1 MKTMERLSLI
11 NVEFSRMID
20 VIIER
25 YKPKKITIF
34 GSFVEGNINEW
45 SDIDL
50 VVIKDTD
57 KSFYERLKEI
67 VEIAEPN
74 IAVDIIVYTPQ
85 EEEELKDDLFYR
97 EEILKKGRI
106 IYETLQ

>member
-1 MKTMERLSLI
+1 MEAIERLSKI
-11 NVEFSRMID
+11 NDELSRMID
-20 VIIER
+20 VIIR
-25 YKPKKITIF
+25 QYKPIKIILF
-34 GSFVEGNINEW
+34 GSLAEGSINDL

-57 KSFYERLKEI
+57 KSFYERLKQV

-85 EEEELKDDLFYR
+85 EEEELKNDLFYR
-97 EEILKKGRI
+97 EEILKKGRV
-106 IYETLQ
+106 IYDTLQ